1 MDGSLLSW
9 ALKTEVRKCYEG
21 RKGGKDNFIQII
33 LIKAAL
39 IKAFFQRLPLW
50 PNSSSLLVAY
60 LRPAEKWWLEIMYVQ
75 RGTWPPFALTPLF
88 WLGTFL
94 GTTEGRTEG
103 RFYSGRTTSRGNL
116 VQTPMSA
123 KIIPGWFCWLFDG
136 RENELVFGHYCFWA

>member
-50 PNSSSLLVAY
+50 PNSSSLLVAC
-60 LRPAEKWWLEIMYVQ
+60 LQPAESDDWKLRMY
-75 RGTWPPFALTPLF
+75 RGVHGLPLLLSPSSG
-88 WLGTFL
+88 WGQSWGLQKGGT
-94 GTTEGRTEG
+94 
-103 RFYSGRTTSRGNL
+103 YSGRTTRRRNL
-116 VQTPMSA
+116 VQTPVSA
-123 KIIPGWFCWLFDG
+123 KIIPAWFCWLFDG

>member
-60 LRPAEKWWLEIMYVQ
+60 LRPAESDDWKLCMY
-75 RGTWPPFALTPLF
+75 RGVHGLPLLLSPSSG
-88 WLGTFL
+88 WGHSWGLQKG
-94 GTTEGRTEG
+94 GV
-103 RFYSGRTTSRGNL
+103 YSGRTISRRNL
-116 VQTPMSA
+116 VQVPMSA
-123 KIIPGWFCWLFDG
+123 KIIPGWFCWLSDG